1 MINRRNLLKLGVL
14 AGAAAFVPLER
25 LTAGSA
31 SAASTAGP
39 DVPLFDVPLSI
50 PPVLKPVARRG
61 LVDYYDVTMREAEVE
76 ILPGTTTPI
85 WGYNGGFPG
94 PTIKARAGRPIVV
107 RQHNKLPEAVAVH
120 LHGGNVPSSSDGL
133 PGQEIQPGSSRDY
146 FYPNKQ
152 RAATPW
158 YHDHAHH
165 MEAPHAYK
173 GLSGL
178 YQISDHAEERLRL
191 PSGRYDV
198 PLVFQDRFFNAD
210 GSFRPAGPG
219 EFVGN
224 VNVVNGTP
232 FPVFEVEQR
241 PYRFRLLNASALDG
255 LLDLS
260 LSSGEVIQ
268 VIGSDG
274 GLLPVAT
281 PVKNVPLAPSERV
294 EVVIDFSKY
303 PIGSQIELANS
314 LVQNGLSA
322 HVMRFDVTRR
332 SPGFHPIPH
341 ELVPVP
347 RLRESSAR
355 VRRDFKLSFDPVAF
369 KMEINGKDFD
379 PARIDIKP
387 RLGDTEIWTV
397 TNGDAAFGMPHVFH
411 THLVSFQIL
420 DRNGQPP
427 AAIETGWK
435 DSVLIPPGEQVRLIM
450 KFGDFPGKF
459 LYHCH
464 LLTHADLGM
473 MGQMEVVRP

>member
-1 MINRRNLLKLGVL
+1 MINRRNLLKLGAL
-14 AGAAAFVPLER
+14 AGAAAFLPLER

-31 SAASTAGP
+31 SAALTTGP

-61 LVDYYDVTMREAEVE
+61 SVDYYDVTMREANVE

-94 PTIKARAGRPIVV
+94 PTIKARTGRPVVV
-107 RQHNKLPEAVAVH
+107 RQRNKLPEAAAVH

-133 PGQEIQPGSSRDY
+133 PGHEIQPGSSRDY

-152 RAATPW
+152 RAATLW

-165 MEAPHAYK
+165 MESPHSYK

-178 YQISDHAEERLRL
+178 YQISDHAEENLRL
-191 PSGRYDV
+191 PDGRYDI

-219 EFVGN
+219 EFAGN
-224 VNVVNGTP
+224 VNVVNGAP
-232 FPVFEVEQR
+232 FPVLEVEQR

-260 LSSGEVIQ
+260 LSSGEAIQ
-268 VIGSDG
+268 VIASDG

-314 LVQNGLSA
+314 LVQTGLSA
-322 HVMRFDVTRR
+322 HVMRFDVTRK

-341 ELVPVP
+341 ELVPVQ
-347 RLRESSAR
+347 RLRESSAL
-355 VRRDFKLSFDPVAF
+355 VRRDFKLSFDPGTV
-369 KMEINGKDFD
+369 KMEINGKEFD
-379 PARIDIKP
+379 PNRIDIKP

-397 TNGDAAFGMPHVFH
+397 TNGDAAFGVPHVFH

-427 AAIETGWK
+427 AAIEMGWK

-450 KFGDFPGKF
+450 KFGDFLGKF

-473 MGQMEVVRP
+473 MGQMEVVRA